1 MLTRTQEQQPDV
13 GKAMTKDSGL
23 NSAGDYV
30 QFFLYRVPKENHDEM
45 MELEKRIEDGWKKH
59 GILHSEFFQ
68 LTPHEMV
75 RGFTDFAERISAKQD
90 EEVWVEVQRY
100 RSREHRDEIFAAI
113 RKDTPMLELFGKWYG
128 LVTPGENS
136 TMGDFT
142 KLKI

>member
-1 MLTRTQEQQPDV
+1 M
-13 GKAMTKDSGL
+13 
-23 NSAGDYV
+23 
-30 QFFLYRVPKENHDEM
+30 QFFLYRVPKKNHNTM
-45 MELEKRIEDGWKKH
+45 MELERRIEDGFKKH
-59 GILHSEFFQ
+59 GVLHSEFFQ
-68 LTPHEMV
+68 LTLHEKV
-75 RGFTDFAERISAKQD
+75 RGFTNFAERISAQPD
-90 EEVWVEVQRY
+90 EEVWVEIEHY